1 MKHIIKHHK
10 TYQMTQKLPE
20 KKAKISETQEQ
31 QPKTRRIPE
40 NIPKHQNNPKD
51 NKTPKTQEGTT
62 KNLKT
67 KTNVVFYVF
76 LCDFVGF
83 RVFLHIFLFGVD
95 LFVLC

>member
-40 NIPKHQNNPKD
+40 NIPKHIKTTQKTSQHQKHQNA
-51 NKTPKTQEGTT
+51 
-62 KNLKT
+62 
-67 KTNVVFYVF
+67 
-76 LCDFVGF
+76 
-83 RVFLHIFLFGVD
+83 H
-95 LFVLC
+95 